1 MKRKGNTLRQLGPAA
16 QEAVVDPAAWEAFLA
31 ARVNGR
37 SLEGV
42 DEPGGHPMTRIS
54 LALPRLLSLAA
65 PLSLALAA
73 GAAHGQEVARV
84 ISSVAVIQQVA
95 VPRQV
100 CTLQQV
106 AVEQPRSGAGAL
118 LGAVAGG
125 AAGNAIGDGSGRA
138 AATLIGIVGGA
149 MLGNRIE
156 GSPGTRMQDQ
166 TVCTTQTV
174 YENRTAGYNVTYEY
188 AGRQYQVQLP
198 QDPGPTL
205 RVQVTPVAPAPAA
218 PAVMPSTQ
226 ILQGPDFGPAV
237 VYSTGPAPAPVVVH
251 RTVTVQP
258 AVVQVYATHGIYGTR
273 WDHGHGYHRGR
284 PHPHSHWR

>member
-1 MKRKGNTLRQLGPAA
+1 MTHPRPTLLRI
-16 QEAVVDPAAWEAFLA
+16 LA
-31 ARVNGR
+31 AC
-37 SLEGV
+37 
-42 DEPGGHPMTRIS
+42 T
-54 LALPRLLSLAA
+54 
-65 PLSLALAA
+65 PLGLALAA
-73 GAAHGQEVARV
+73 GTAHGQEVARV
-84 ISSVAVIQQVA
+84 ISSIPVIQQVA

-100 CTLQQV
+100 CTTQQV

-138 AATLIGIVGGA
+138 VATMIGIMGGA
-149 MLGNRIE
+149 VLGNRIE
-156 GSPGTRMQDQ
+156 GSPGTRLQDQ
-166 TVCTTQTV
+166 TTCTTQTV

-205 RVQVTPVAPAPAA
+205 RVQVTPVAPPPSAATPSVAP
-218 PAVMPSTQ
+218 TQ
-226 ILQGPDFGPAV
+226 IMQAPDVGPAV

-258 AVVQVYATHGIYGTR
+258 AVVQLYAGHGVYGTQWSLGYGYGYGR
-273 WDHGHGYHRGR
+273 GYPRPHGHFQPHH
-284 PHPHSHWR
+284 HPHSHWR

>member
-1 MKRKGNTLRQLGPAA
+1 MT
-16 QEAVVDPAAWEAFLA
+16 QEAT
-31 ARVNGR
+31 
-37 SLEGV
+37 
-42 DEPGGHPMTRIS
+42 PMTRNA
-54 LALPRLLSLAA
+54 LTLPRI
-65 PLSLALAA
+65 LALAA
-73 GAAHGQEVARV
+73 PMGLAVAAGSAHGQEVARV
-84 ISSVAVIQQVA
+84 ISSVPVIQQVA

-100 CTLQQV
+100 CTNQQV

-156 GSPGTRMQDQ
+156 GPAGTRMQDQ

-218 PAVMPSTQ
+218 VAPAMPPTQ
-226 ILQGPDFGPAV
+226 VLQGPDFGPAV

-251 RTVTVQP
+251 RAVTVQP

-273 WDHGHGYHRGR
+273 WDYGYGYHRGR